1 MVNWGG
7 KIMKKLVLAL
17 LVIGVGI
24 PSSAALADDADD
36 MAKMQ
41 QQLNAQV
48 MQKPFTV
55 EDTAKLDAYIKEA
68 MKKDMKPEEK
78 PPVAWQPGW
87 TCANLMY
94 SYYDYR
100 NCMYYYR
107 YYGHYW

>member
-1 MVNWGG
+1 MNKYVVV
-7 KIMKKLVLAL
+7 LLAL
-17 LVIGVGI
+17 GLAI
-24 PSSAALADDADD
+24 PVSAAFADDEDD

-68 MKKDMKPEEK
+68 MKKNMKPKEEA
-78 PPVAWQPGW
+78 PRAWQPGW

>member
-1 MVNWGG
+1 MH
-7 KIMKKLVLAL
+7 KIVLTLLVLAFAAPL
-17 LVIGVGI
+17 
-24 PSSAALADDADD
+24 SSAFADDEDD
-36 MAKMQ
+36 LAKMQ

-55 EDTAKLDAYIKEA
+55 EDTAKLDAYIKEG
-68 MKKDMKPEEK
+68 MKKNMKPKET
-78 PPVAWQPGW
+78 PPTAWRPGW
-87 TCANLMY
+87 TCDNLMY